1 MKRASIFVVSLMCSV
16 MLSAQTETK
25 YYMNVQTAPD
35 EVQSYEINSDL
46 KVSWE
51 PTQKG
56 ATPSGYYSKDEV
68 DAMLQNMV
76 DDLSLKRIKNG
87 AEIDRKY
94 VDEVGLIDK
103 ANYINCLLCRHYYM
117 DEEEQEMIYNTV
129 FQSGKGSVLERLD
142 NLEAENKNL
151 KDRIDD
157 LESRLA
163 ALEEKK

>member
-1 MKRASIFVVSLMCSV
+1 MKRISIFVVSLLCSV

-68 DAMLQNMV
+68 DAMLRGIDEKLQANHYT
-76 DDLSLKRIKNG
+76 L
-87 AEIDRKY
+87 EIHRMK
-94 VDEVGLIDK
+94 L
-103 ANYINCLLCRHYYM
+103 
-117 DEEEQEMIYNTV
+117 EMIEKT
-129 FQSGKGSVLERLD
+129 LD
-142 NLEAENKNL
+142 EHHMKFEEHEEIFRKHEKKLAEHEKKLAELENKL
-151 KDRIDD
+151 TE